1 MNKKAILKTILIFFI
16 ESLIVFSIISL
27 ILILPI
33 MVRLV
38 TGANRGQKKRNNIVK
53 EIMSC
58 EAVKSIDDIYSY
70 DDWGEK
76 WYTVYLSFNDGSKM
90 CLQYV
95 DYNKSVIKNGEPERI
110 KTEDLHF
117 GSLDI
122 INDYAT
128 RRFVFDSSK
137 PTPDD
142 CYILEINDSHKQFAG
157 SILNTLY
164 EDCSVR
170 FLLDN
175 YSEIIEAYNA
185 FPEMPGEF
193 CDEKKNFKKY
203 DIPEFQEEKGDVV
216 IRIKGGREW
225 HWPGYI
231 HHSYTRDDE
240 KL

>member
-27 ILILPI
+27 ILILTI
-33 MVRLV
+33 MVPLV
-38 TGANRGQKKRNNIVK
+38 SGANRGQKKRNNIVK

-90 CLQYV
+90 RLEHV
-95 DYNKSVIKNGEPERI
+95 DYNYNKNVIKNGEPERI

-122 INDYAT
+122 INDYAP

-142 CYILEINDSHKQFAG
+142 CYILEINSLQAA
-157 SILNTLY
+157 S
-164 EDCSVR
+164 
-170 FLLDN
+170 
-175 YSEIIEAYNA
+175 
-185 FPEMPGEF
+185 
-193 CDEKKNFKKY
+193 
-203 DIPEFQEEKGDVV
+203 
-216 IRIKGGREW
+216 
-225 HWPGYI
+225 
-231 HHSYTRDDE
+231 
-240 KL
+240 